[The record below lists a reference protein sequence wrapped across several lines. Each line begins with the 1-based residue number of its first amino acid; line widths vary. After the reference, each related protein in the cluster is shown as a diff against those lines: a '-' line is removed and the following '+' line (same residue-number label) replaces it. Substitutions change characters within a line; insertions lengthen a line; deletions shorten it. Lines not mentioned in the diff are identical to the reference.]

1 MRSTIPAAMAGTT
14 PRRDRSS
21 FRVEPAVLTQQRET
35 DESVPSD
42 LVEYRGGV
50 TADWAAAVVR
60 GVHRSSLDVPPPT
73 IDETWL
79 DAELVLYVR
88 YRLGRKK
95 LAARFRLDVDP
106 VTGGA
111 PTDADELATALFH
124 CLRSGGPG
132 DFVDPNGYRWW
143 GHEPPDADW
152 VGALLRVRIMTI
164 S

>member
-1 MRSTIPAAMAGTT
+1 
-14 PRRDRSS
+14 
-21 FRVEPAVLTQQRET
+21 
-35 DESVPSD
+35 
-42 LVEYRGGV
+42 VEYRGGV

-60 GVHRSSLDVPPPT
+60 GVHRRSLDLPPPS

-106 VTGGA
+106 DSGG
-111 PTDADELATALFH
+111 PPVDADRLASALFH
-124 CLRSGGPG
+124 GLRTAHT
-132 DFVDPNGYRWW
+132 DVFVDRHGYRWW
-143 GHEPPDADW
+143 GDEPPGANW
-152 VGALLRVRIMTI
+152 AGALLGVRIMTV

>member
-1 MRSTIPAAMAGTT
+1 
-14 PRRDRSS
+14 
-21 FRVEPAVLTQQRET
+21 
-35 DESVPSD
+35 
-42 LVEYRGGV
+42 VEYRGGV

-60 GVHRSSLDVPPPT
+60 GVHRRSLELAPPS

-106 VTGGA
+106 ASGGPPVDSERLAASLFHGLRTA
-111 PTDADELATALFH
+111 PTDA
-124 CLRSGGPG
+124 
-132 DFVDPNGYRWW
+132 FVDRQGYRWW
-143 GHEPPDADW
+143 GDEPPDADW
-152 VGALLRVRIMTI
+152 TGAMLGVRIMTI